1 MPTKRINVEL
11 LCSLVG
17 FRDKC
22 GHQGSQPRYAKGEIA
37 EAQTRPD
44 RGAERRVLRVFIGCV
59 ILHILCVSF
68 RASCL
73 PYSVVC
79 ECMIRV

>member
-22 GHQGSQPRYAKGEIA
+22 GHQGSQPRYCQGGNRGSPD
-37 EAQTRPD
+37 QTRP
-44 RGAERRVLRVFIGCV
+44 RGGAEGFEGFYW
-59 ILHILCVSF
+59 LCHT
-68 RASCL
+68 
-73 PYSVVC
+73 PYSLC
-79 ECMIRV
+79 FIPSQLPTLQRGL